1 DNDAHK
7 KLTKQANTPI
17 LEMATYL
24 SEIQKPVWIRHVLV
38 PHRSD
43 YDEYLIRLDAFIQTL
58 QNVDKVEILPYH
70 TMGKYKWQEMG
81 LKYPLE
87 GIEPPAEDRVKNAK
101 ELLHTDNYTKYLT
114 R

>member
-1 DNDAHK
+1 
-7 KLTKQANTPI
+7 
-17 LEMATYL
+17 
-24 SEIQKPVWIRHVLV
+24 
-38 PHRSD
+38 
-43 YDEYLIRLDAFIQTL
+43 
-58 QNVDKVEILPYH
+58 
-70 TMGKYKWQEMG
+70 QEMG

>member
-1 DNDAHK
+1 MPLFKHCK
-7 KLTKQANTPI
+7 I
-17 LEMATYL
+17 
-24 SEIQKPVWIRHVLV
+24 
-38 PHRSD
+38 
-43 YDEYLIRLDAFIQTL
+43 
-58 QNVDKVEILPYH
+58 VDKVEILPYH

-87 GIEPPAEDRVKNAK
+87 GIEPPTETRVKNAK